1 MLATRSHFFSISAFS
16 VRLLLLGVVCLSPQV
31 RAQVAPLQ
39 SEVVAKA
46 SPVPDEPVLAASES
60 SALPDAPQ
68 SSSPPTTG
76 GLQESNKAGSATPQR
91 AKPDNQTAGEQL
103 KEEER
108 QRILGVLPIFNMVNS
123 QNALPL
129 DPKQKFQL
137 MFKSS
142 VDPAIFVTAALA
154 AGFGEVRGSFKGY
167 GWGPEGYFKRF
178 GASYADTADGNLW
191 GNAIFPVIFHEDPRY
206 FRKGTGTV
214 TSRVLYSV
222 LTIVRCKSDKGTWVP
237 NYSNVVGNF
246 VSGGISNLYYPS
258 TNRGFDLTA
267 QNAVTVTAEGAI
279 GSLFMEFWPDISQ
292 RVLHQHQKV
301 SPATVQPRQ
310 EGAPPSS
317 HM

>member
-1 MLATRSHFFSISAFS
+1 MLATRSHFFFITAFS
-16 VRLLLLGVVCLSPQV
+16 VYLLLLGPVCLSPRV
-31 RAQVAPLQ
+31 CAQSPSLQ
-39 SEVVAKA
+39 PQLLEEA
-46 SPVPDEPVLAASES
+46 SAVSVLAASES
-60 SALPDAPQ
+60 STLPDAPQ
-68 SSSPPTTG
+68 PSSPPPTG
-76 GLQESNKAGSATPQR
+76 GSQESNKVGSATPQQ

-108 QRILGVLPIFNMVNS
+108 QRILGVLPNFNMVNS

-142 VDPAIFVTAALA
+142 VDPAIFVTAAFT
-154 AGFGEVRGSFKGY
+154 AGLGEVRGSFKGY

-191 GNAIFPVIFHEDPRY
+191 GNAIFPVIFHQDPRY

-222 LTIVRCKSDKGTWVP
+222 STIVRCKSDKGTWVP
-237 NYSNVVGNF
+237 NYSNVFGNF

-258 TNRGFDLTA
+258 TNRGFELTV
-267 QNAVTVTAEGAI
+267 QNAVTVTAEAAI

-292 RVLHQHQKV
+292 RFLRRHHNA

-310 EGAPPSS
+310 NGAPLSDQMQRP
-317 HM
+317 